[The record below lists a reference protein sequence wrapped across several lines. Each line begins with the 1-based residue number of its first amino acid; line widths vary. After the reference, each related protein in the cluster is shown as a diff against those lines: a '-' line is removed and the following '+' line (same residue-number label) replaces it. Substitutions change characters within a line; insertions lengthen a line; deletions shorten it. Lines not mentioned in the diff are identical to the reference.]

1 MEITLRVEILVLIG
15 IIFFILFGNTLISCF
30 RYTGK
35 EGFSSKYTYDY
46 DARNQAPFT
55 LNDTKQ
61 VNTSSWFDANL
72 TYSKG
77 ESPGTAAQSILSRQ
91 AGSIPLPEG
100 ELLMFDKTDFKPEC
114 CPNTYSN
121 SMGCACMSVD
131 QYSYLTN
138 RGGNNVPYSEY
149 R

>member
-1 MEITLRVEILVLIG
+1 MEITVRVEILVLIG
-15 IIFFILFGNTLISCF
+15 VVLFILFGHTMASCF

-35 EGFSSKYTYDY
+35 EGFSSRYGMNMD
-46 DARNQAPFT
+46 DREQSQFT
-55 LNDTKQ
+55 IVNKPVDTK
-61 VNTSSWFDANL
+61 NWFDANL
-72 TYSKG
+72 TYAKG
-77 ESPGTAAQSILSRQ
+77 QKPSTAAQSILDRNTGQ
-91 AGSIPLPEG
+91 IPLPEG
-100 ELLMFDKTDFKPEC
+100 EMLMFANTEYKPEC